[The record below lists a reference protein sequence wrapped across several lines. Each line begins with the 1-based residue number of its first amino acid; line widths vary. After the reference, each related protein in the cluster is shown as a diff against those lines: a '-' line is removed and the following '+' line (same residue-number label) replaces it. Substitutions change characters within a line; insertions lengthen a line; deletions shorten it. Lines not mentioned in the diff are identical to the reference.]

1 MEQPNRLPIT
11 TYIVLSYEI
20 IVLVTLSFDLRG
32 NRRHGLL
39 VTNYEVT
46 PVQQNLSPKVTRYRL
61 LKTV

>member
-32 NRRHGLL
+32 NRRHDLL